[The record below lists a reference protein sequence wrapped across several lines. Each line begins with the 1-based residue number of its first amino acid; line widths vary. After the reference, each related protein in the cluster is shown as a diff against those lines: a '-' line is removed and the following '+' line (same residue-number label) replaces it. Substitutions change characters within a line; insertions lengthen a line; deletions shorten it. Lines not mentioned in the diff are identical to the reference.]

1 MTPHVST
8 AGRGPQRGTGV
19 ASPDTTTSAAS
30 AIAVMVLVAAGYLG
44 AANVHLTVAL
54 GGVLVLIAWA
64 AIALQRPRL
73 AVAASFA
80 GVLVANTKFRIREAD
95 ASLSGLVD
103 AQIMLEIG
111 LYGAIGLGLLAIFAA
126 GRLDRRRITG
136 AEGIVAAY
144 AAIAMLSTVWSLA
157 PMLTLVR
164 STQLGVI
171 ALLAMITARVF
182 TPSDGLR
189 RVFTAVAAFVLV
201 CSALAMV
208 FPFAAGTFVDGEH
221 EGLRFAW
228 FAAHPIE
235 VGTLAAIGALGL
247 ISTMLFREGVQLRPM
262 FGTFLAAILLVAVLG
277 STAARGPILAF
288 AIALSMLLLIKVEIR
303 IRAALLL
310 VSTALFAALFVAGPD
325 VQAWLDSASAGNDR
339 LTYTFFRG
347 QSAQDV
353 LELNGR
359 IALWSELSPSIGD
372 RLFLGHG
379 YLASRAVILDAADW
393 AAAAHNALLQSVLD
407 LGVIGTAGLL
417 ALIGAALVGAAG
429 AQTQWRRATLASLV
443 VFLVVNSVSTESF
456 AGAPGF
462 EMFLVFLC
470 AISAGWDASDA
481 SVQGDA
487 A

>member
-1 MTPHVST
+1 MTTHVST
-8 AGRGPQRGTGV
+8 AGR
-19 ASPDTTTSAAS
+19 PDTTASAAS
-30 AIAVMVLVAAGYLG
+30 AIAVIVLAAVGYLG
-44 AANVHLTVAL
+44 AANLHLTVAL

-64 AIALQRPRL
+64 AIALQQPRL
-73 AVAASFA
+73 AVVASFA
-80 GVLVANTKFRIREAD
+80 GVLVANTKFRTREAE
-95 ASLSGLVD
+95 ASLSGIVD
-103 AQIMLEIG
+103 AQILLEIA
-111 LYGAIGLGLLAIFAA
+111 LYGAIGLGLLAIYAA
-126 GRLDRRRITG
+126 GHLNRRRITA
-136 AEGIVAAY
+136 AEGVVAAY
-144 AAIAMLSTVWSLA
+144 VGIAALSTVWSLA

-164 STQLGVI
+164 SAQLGVI

-182 TPSDGLR
+182 TPFEGLR

-201 CSALAMV
+201 CATLAII

-221 EGLRFAW
+221 QGFRFAW

-235 VGTLAAIGALGL
+235 VGTLAAVGALGL
-247 ISTMLFREGVQLRPM
+247 ISTMLFRENALPRPM
-262 FGTFLAAILLVAVLG
+262 FGTFIGALMLMAVLAA
-277 STAARGPILAF
+277 TAARGPILAF
-288 AIALSMLLLIKVEIR
+288 AIALFMLLLIKMDIR
-303 IRAALLL
+303 IRAAVVLAG
-310 VSTALFAALFVAGPD
+310 TALLAALFVAGPD
-325 VQAWLDSASAGNDR
+325 VQAWLDSASSGNGR

-359 IALWSELSPSIGD
+359 VALWSELSPAIGD

-379 YLASRAVILDAADW
+379 YLASRAVILDAAEW

-407 LGVIGTAGLL
+407 LGLIGSVALI
-417 ALIGAALVGAAG
+417 ALIGAAVFGAAR
-429 AQTQWRRATLASLV
+429 ARTPWRRATLASLV

-470 AISAGWDASDA
+470 AIFAGWDAADT
-481 SVQGDA
+481 SVEDYA